1 MNSTRVTY
9 IGNSKFKSSELVNEL
24 SLQGTFFSSNKEPKT
39 YQFTNE
45 WRENWGL
52 NPSYFS
58 MLAYDLAL
66 FAKKL
71 SLEKDLSNYITRAQ
85 GHKWLSGEVFITED
99 GLNKR
104 KQVVNLID
112 NKKFSRVYFD

>member
-1 MNSTRVTY
+1 MNSWWP
-9 IGNSKFKSSELVNEL
+9 
-24 SLQGTFFSSNKEPKT
+24 FFSSSKEAKT
-39 YQFTNE
+39 DKFKNE

-71 SLEKDLSNYITRAQ
+71 SLEKDLLNYITRPE
-85 GHKWLSGEVFITED
+85 GHKRLSGEVFITED

-104 KQVVNLID
+104 KQVVNLIE